1 MKLFSVIANQVRRV
15 YGGDAWHGPSLREAL
30 DGVTAE
36 QAAARPIGETHSIAE
51 LVAHIGGWSDL
62 VRRRIGGETVSE
74 PDGGDWPVVSNGAAK
89 NWEASVAEVLER
101 GAALADTI
109 DAIDPGAAT
118 DEQIGNALGALH
130 HAIYHTGQIAVLRKG
145 A

>member
-1 MKLFSVIANQVRRV
+1 MKHVSVIANQVRRV

-36 QAAARPIGETHSIAE
+36 QASARPIGETHSIAE

-101 GAALADTI
+101 GATLADTI
-109 DAIDPGAAT
+109 DAIDPGTAT

>member
-1 MKLFSVIANQVRRV
+1 MKHVSVIADQVRRV

-101 GAALADTI
+101 GVALADTI